1 MIDSPHDPSGNDEP
15 HDVLAAEEFAIPQPE
30 PGVPHDTDPQPHD
43 VLAAEEFA
51 MPAPGEAPSASPG
64 GGSLPRVA
72 ALAALA
78 LAVAAVLR
86 GRGRRPRR
94 TRRSR

>member
-1 MIDSPHDPSGNDEP
+1 MTDSQQDPSGIQEP

-30 PGVPHDTDPQPHD
+30 PGVPRDRAPEPHD

-51 MPAPGEAPSASPG
+51 MPAPGDHPG
-64 GGSLPRVA
+64 DGARGGSLPWVA
-72 ALAALA
+72 GILALAAVG
-78 LAVAAVLR
+78 VAAALR

-94 TRRSR
+94 R